1 MSKWRK
7 EPQNP
12 VWEGRPA
19 EVELVVQRW
28 PCSLLSV
35 GSDGKAESS
44 GCTHQHSMAE

>member
-12 VWEGRPA
+12 VREGRPV
-19 EVELVVQRW
+19 EVELVFQRW

-35 GSDGKAESS
+35 GSDGKARELRLHSS
-44 GCTHQHSMAE
+44 TQQG